1 MKCVFRVDRELPPGL
16 YSVETDR
23 SKAPVMRLMPNDFVK
38 QVIFNPPATIVLW
51 ADGTKT
57 VVRCAQN
64 DIFDPEK
71 GLAMAIAKKS
81 MGGSGS
87 YYDVFKKWVPEKK
100 TESMTIDIDP
110 AAKTIADA
118 LRDMA
123 DETRKLLTR
132 AYE

>member
-16 YSVETDR
+16 YSIETDR
-23 SKAPVMRLMPNDFVK
+23 SKAPVMRLMPSDFVK

-57 VVRCAQN
+57 VVKCSQN

-81 MGGSGS
+81 LGGSGS
-87 YYDVFKKWVPEKK
+87 YYDVFKKWVPEKE
-100 TESMTIDIDP
+100 TEP
-110 AAKTIADA
+110 AADDPFARSISDA
-118 LRDMA
+118 VKAMNTMA
-123 DETRKLLTR
+123 EKFQFNLHK
-132 AYE
+132 

>member
-16 YSVETDR
+16 YFVETDR
-23 SKAPVMRLMPNDFVK
+23 SKAPVTRMMPNDFVK

-57 VVRCAQN
+57 VVKCPQN

-81 MGGSGS
+81 LGGSDS

-100 TESMTIDIDP
+100 TESVTIDIDP
-110 AAKTIADA
+110 TAMMIANA
-118 LRDMA
+118 LRDMNEVA
-123 DETRKLLTR
+123 RKLLMR